1 MDPQKPGLLP
11 EFKGR
16 AAPPEPAP
24 ATCPPKPWRRGK
36 AGARVTVTL
45 DIDAD
50 VLDWLKAQ
58 PLDWQREINNL
69 ARFYM
74 ETSNQPVPPP
84 HEFDRF
90 TYDPEADHGPA

>member
-1 MDPQKPGLLP
+1 MDAQKPGLLP
-11 EFKGR
+11 DFEGR

-24 ATCPPKPWRRGK
+24 PAF
-36 AGARVTVTL
+36 AGAGLQAGTRVTVTL

-84 HEFDRF
+84 HKFDRF
-90 TYDPEADHGPA
+90 T

>member
-1 MDPQKPGLLP
+1 LIFFAISGCNLFALKPDDGPTKTRIYCLNSR
-11 EFKGR
+11 G

-24 ATCPPKPWRRGK
+24 AKG
-36 AGARVTVTL
+36 GARVTVTL

-50 VLDWLKAQ
+50 VLDWLKGQ

-84 HEFDRF
+84 LEFDRF
-90 TYDPEADHGPA
+90 T

>member
-11 EFKGR
+11 R
-16 AAPPEPAP
+16 
-24 ATCPPKPWRRGK
+24 
-36 AGARVTVTL
+36 GARRTAARAPDGHTGHRRRL
-45 DIDAD
+45 
-50 VLDWLKAQ
+50 LDWLKAQ

-90 TYDPEADHGPA
+90 TYYPEADHGPA

>member
-11 EFKGR
+11 EFEGR

-24 ATCPPKPWRRGK
+24 AK

-90 TYDPEADHGPA
+90 TYDPEADYGPA